1 MAVLVELMVLARQRD
16 TSCLMFAAPSLA
28 TLLAHGR
35 VKCMCSFLT
44 GPASHTVC
52 AGVAC
57 AAAHADCTCPPAPA
71 CPARRR
77 REVLGYYSGEEN
89 AYDMR
94 KAMPRDVH
102 KKSIIPLKRPIR
114 PEELEFD

>member
-1 MAVLVELMVLARQRD
+1 MQESLA
-16 TSCLMFAAPSLA
+16 AAP
-28 TLLAHGR
+28 
-35 VKCMCSFLT
+35 
-44 GPASHTVC
+44 
-52 AGVAC
+52 
-57 AAAHADCTCPPAPA
+57 ADRPCPPARA
-71 CPARRR
+71 CPARR